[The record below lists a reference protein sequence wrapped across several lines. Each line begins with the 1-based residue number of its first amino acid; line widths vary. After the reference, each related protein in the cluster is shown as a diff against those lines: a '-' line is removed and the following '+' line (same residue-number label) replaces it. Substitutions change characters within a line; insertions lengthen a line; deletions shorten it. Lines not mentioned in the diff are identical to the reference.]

1 MKTMEN
7 VGVDSSLRE
16 ATLDRWRANRWRM
29 ETSIEEI
36 EGKVEKGGEESKGR
50 GVQNERATK

>member
-1 MKTMEN
+1 MEN